1 MEIDTT
7 GESGEEISEE
17 TKKKI
22 ESNKFFFQRTKYI
35 FDFAIETW

>member
-1 MEIDTT
+1 MEIDVP
-7 GESGEEISEE
+7 GEPEEISEE

-22 ESNKFFFQRTKYI
+22 ESHKFFFQRTKYI